1 MVKKESQSNHKAPLS
16 EATNTQENQDDLT
29 SPSNA
34 LPYEVEP
41 DNNEIKSDTH
51 IAATAAITAP
61 AAFPKTQTQTQT
73 QTLDPAP
80 AFVDLELQNE
90 LAKELNQDLDSELA
104 LLSAT
109 ATTKNQSSV
118 FYPNEEYN
126 REHLNFSSEQSVFV
140 VHKNKY
146 L

>member
-16 EATNTQENQDDLT
+16 EATNTQDNQDNLT
-29 SPSNA
+29 SVSNA

-41 DNNEIKSDTH
+41 DHNAIKSDAH
-51 IAATAAITAP
+51 ITATAAITAP
-61 AAFPKTQTQTQT
+61 AAFAQT

-126 REHLNFSSEQSVFV
+126 KEHLNFRAHVQR
-140 VHKNKY
+140 
-146 L
+146 